1 MGVRVI
7 SGMRGE
13 RVNHTKQIA
22 LCSWKSDP
30 KKLKFSHMFF
40 VIRIVKEEERWD
52 VLELLC

>member
-1 MGVRVI
+1 MI